1 MRSFTFSSKDHR
13 ILAFLLAT
21 ALFVSL
27 ELTLSRV
34 LPNPARDELQRYRAK
49 VLATPSAIQVMGD
62 SAAYFGVSC
71 EALAASPASEG
82 KSYAMLAAAGT
93 GPLFAYFVL
102 KKQIENGVVPEVIVY
117 LPSPHTFASSRL
129 PKFVACYA
137 TWKEVWTT
145 ACGTRELS
153 DITYGLLCRG
163 SYSLRYRE
171 ELASLIRD
179 RDRGVLVRLG
189 LATVSANTDPGMASS
204 KEEPGKKVF
213 TSKDISPST
222 YGKPFSVLPVNLWAS
237 RRFLEL
243 AAENRI
249 PVFWS
254 LMPVPEIVRESRA
267 GFDFDQT
274 YEAYVTS
281 LCTGCSAAGGT
292 LNLFAVLQRPPV
304 YGDDHFLDPTHLNPY
319 GRKRFTMELAD
330 QLFPVLNHLGGRVAA
345 E

>member
-27 ELTLSRV
+27 ELMLNWV
-34 LPNPARDELQRYRAK
+34 LPNPARDELQQYREQ
-49 VLATPSAIQVMGD
+49 VLATPSTVQVMGD
-62 SAAYFGVSC
+62 SAAYCGVSC
-71 EALAASPASEG
+71 EALASLPASEG
-82 KSYAMLAAAGT
+82 KSFAMLAAPGT

-102 KKQIENGVVPEVIVY
+102 KKQIENGVVPEAIVY

-137 TWKEVWTT
+137 TWKEVWTA
-145 ACGTRELS
+145 ACGTRELA

-179 RDRGVLVRLG
+179 RDLGALVRLG
-189 LATVSANTDPGMASS
+189 LASGNTDLGMASS
-204 KEEPGKKVF
+204 EEEPGTKVF
-213 TSKDISPST
+213 TSKDAYPST

-237 RRFLEL
+237 QRFLEL

-254 LMPVPEIVRESRA
+254 LMPVPQIVRESRA
-267 GFDFDQT
+267 RFDFDRT
-274 YEAYVTS
+274 YEAYVAS
-281 LCTGCSAAGGT
+281 LCTGLSDADGT
-292 LNLFAVLQRPPV
+292 LNLLAVLQRPPV

-330 QLFPVLNHLGGRVAA
+330 QLLPALSR
-345 E
+345 